1 MSDEDRALRDKIIRM
16 EAQLEQL
23 ARDFT
28 AMDRKIW
35 AAIALVLLAVGNRL
49 INLIGLGQ

>member
-1 MSDEDRALRDKIIRM
+1 MSDEDRSLRDKIIRM

-23 ARDFT
+23 AKDFT

-35 AAIALVLLAVGNRL
+35 AAIALVLLAVGKRF
-49 INLIGLGQ
+49 IDMIGLGQ